1 MYTWHPVHAD
11 IRVQYTRVGHAK
23 RFFTSVITILQLE
36 GAYTHFCNQN
46 LFKNLY
52 LRHQLWRHELKGSRG
67 TAVLDL
73 QN

>member
-11 IRVQYTRVGHAK
+11 THVQYTRVGQAK
-23 RFFTSVITILQLE
+23 LFFTSAITILQLE

-46 LFKNLY
+46 LFKNPY
-52 LRHQLWRHELKGSRG
+52 LRHQLWRYELKGSCR
-67 TAVLDL
+67 TAVMDL